1 MASVKTDTAEVKE
14 LLKSRIVDLCQ
25 VLLPGGQVR
34 GRLYEAHNPWVAEDA
49 RKLPAL
55 KVAVRGDVGAW
66 IDWRHG
72 DKGDVIKLIQF
83 AKGVDFKDAMAFARD
98 WLGLRQM
105 SREDR
110 ERLRR
115 EAEGRHKRQA
125 ADDARRRAFKLEMAQ
140 KLFLQGTA
148 AYGAGS
154 AAEEHARA
162 YLSARGCGFEV
173 MPHVNGESFRFGA
186 GTEWWSGAEWK
197 SEGGSR
203 FKAKEGPRFPA
214 IHSAMR
220 QATGVITCC
229 HVTFL
234 DPLEP
239 KKAPVEKAKLMFGFA
254 MGAVIELSHGG
265 GGAFWL
271 PDAKPLPTIIIEG
284 IETGNSVAGSIDE
297 PARVWAAGSLVGI
310 GAAPVQIKAVSE
322 IVVGRDNNYGN
333 AQARSQL
340 DAALEHLEQSGKP
353 LVVVNSH
360 LGDDFND
367 LMKGEDD
374 DEG

>member
-1 MASVKTDTAEVKE
+1 MAMRSDTAEVKE
-14 LLKSRIVDLCQ
+14 LLKSRIVDLCHT
-25 VLLPGGQVR
+25 LLPGGQVR
-34 GRLYEAHNPWVAEDA
+34 GRLYEAHNPWVADDA

-105 SREDR
+105 SRDDR

-115 EAEGRHKRQA
+115 EAEGRHKRQL
-125 ADDARRRAFKLEMAQ
+125 ADDARRRAFKLEMAR
-140 KLFLQGTA
+140 KLFLRDTA
-148 AYGAGS
+148 AFGAGS

-162 YLSARGCGFEV
+162 YLGARRCGFEAV
-173 MPHVNGESFRFGA
+173 PHLNGESFRFGA
-186 GTEWWSGAEWK
+186 STEWWSGAEWK
-197 SEGGSR
+197 SDGVQR

-214 IHSAMR
+214 IHAAMR
-220 QATGVITCC
+220 QQTGVVTCC

-254 MGAVIELSHGG
+254 MGAAIELSHGG

-271 PDAKPLPTIIIEG
+271 ADARPLPLILCEG
-284 IETGNSVAGSIDE
+284 IETGLSIAGSIDDE
-297 PARVWAAGSLVGI
+297 ARVWAAGSLIGM
-310 GAAPVQIKAVSE
+310 GAAPVGIAAVSE
-322 IVVGRDNNYGN
+322 IVVARDNNQGN

-340 DAALEHLEQSGKP
+340 DAALEHLEQSGKR
-353 LVVVNSH
+353 LVVINSH